1 MANTDYTKERIAL
14 FTKYFFEVNKPISV
28 QGLIK
33 LFEDYSGGVV
43 FKRQTIYND
52 LAAMSIVLPLTFT
65 KKRGE
70 YQRNTPPLWYM
81 MEKVK

>member
-1 MANTDYTKERIAL
+1 MANVEYTKERITL
-14 FTKYFFEVNKPISV
+14 FTKYFLEVNKPISV

-52 LAAMSIVLPLTFT
+52 LAEMSIVLPLTS
-65 KKRGE
+65 RRSRAE
-70 YQRNTPPLWYM
+70 
-81 MEKVK
+81 V

>member
-1 MANTDYTKERIAL
+1 MANVEYTKERITL
-14 FTKYFFEVNKPISV
+14 FTKYFFEVNKPVSV

-65 KKRGE
+65 KKPGKNT
-70 YQRNTPPLWYM
+70 RNTAPLWYM
-81 MEKVK
+81 EKVK